1 MAETGLSAATMIDQQ
16 VKELDAIATR
26 TIQDFN
32 TTLGTERVG
41 QWKIRTVALLQ
52 QHAGQ
57 AEADGIGVESQGGG
71 ERKTAG
77 MAFTND
83 LIEEFSDE
91 VECYRS
97 YLVTLAKRLRTAVP
111 PTAG

>member
-1 MAETGLSAATMIDQQ
+1 MSDTGPSAATMIDQQ
-16 VKELDAIATR
+16 VKELDAIAKR

-32 TTLGTERVG
+32 TTLGAERMG

-57 AEADGIGVESQGGG
+57 NAADELA
-71 ERKTAG
+71 RKTPG

-83 LIEEFSDE
+83 LIEEFTDE
-91 VECYRS
+91 VESYRS
-97 YLVTLAKRLRTAVP
+97 YLVTLAKRLRAATP
-111 PTAG
+111 PPVG

>member
-1 MAETGLSAATMIDQQ
+1 MSDAGSSAATIIDLQ
-16 VKELDAIATR
+16 VKELDGIEKR

-57 AEADGIGVESQGGG
+57 AEADGLA
-71 ERKTAG
+71 RKSPG

-97 YLVTLAKRLRTAVP
+97 YLVALAKRLRAAATT
-111 PTAG
+111 TAG

>member
-1 MAETGLSAATMIDQQ
+1 MSDAGSSAATIIDQQ
-16 VKELDAIATR
+16 VKELDGIEKR

-57 AEADGIGVESQGGG
+57 AEANGLS
-71 ERKTAG
+71 RKKPG
-77 MAFTND
+77 MSFTND

-97 YLVTLAKRLRTAVP
+97 YLVTLAKRLRAAVP
-111 PTAG
+111 PNAG

>member
-1 MAETGLSAATMIDQQ
+1 MSDAGSSAATIIDQQ
-16 VKELDAIATR
+16 VKELDAIAKR

-41 QWKIRTVALLQ
+41 HWKIRTVALLQ

-57 AEADGIGVESQGGG
+57 AEADGLA
-71 ERKTAG
+71 RKNPG
-77 MAFTND
+77 IAFTND

-97 YLVTLAKRLRTAVP
+97 YLVTLAKRLRAAVP

>member
-1 MAETGLSAATMIDQQ
+1 MSILNAGSSAAAIIDQQ

-57 AEADGIGVESQGGG
+57 AEADGLA
-71 ERKTAG
+71 RKTAG

-97 YLVTLAKRLRTAVP
+97 YLVTLAKRLRT
-111 PTAG
+111 TAPHTTG

>member
-1 MAETGLSAATMIDQQ
+1 MSGTGSSAASIIDQQ
-16 VKELDAIATR
+16 VKELDAIAKR

-41 QWKIRTVALLQ
+41 NWKIRTVALLQ
-52 QHAGQ
+52 HHAGQ
-57 AEADGIGVESQGGG
+57 KEADELA
-71 ERKTAG
+71 RKNPG

-83 LIEEFSDE
+83 LIEEFTDE

-97 YLVTLAKRLRTAVP
+97 YLVALAKQIRAATP
-111 PTAG
+111 PAAG

>member
-1 MAETGLSAATMIDQQ
+1 MSDTGSSAATIIDQQ
-16 VKELDAIATR
+16 VKELDAIAKR

-41 QWKIRTVALLQ
+41 HWKIRTVALLR

-57 AEADGIGVESQGGG
+57 AEADALA
-71 ERKTAG
+71 RKSPG

-97 YLVTLAKRLRTAVP
+97 YLVTLAKRLRAAVP